1 MTLEK
6 IEEHNRIIAVLEK
19 KIAYLQSVNE
29 KMFFVSIGILRD
41 VIREIKENDVFTKQ

>member
-1 MTLEK
+1 MTPEK
-6 IEEHNRIIAVLEK
+6 IEAYNDTILILEK

-41 VIREIKENDVFTKQ
+41 LIIEIKEKQNEKST